1 MAFGKITSFVA
12 GNLDD
17 VFKAIQ
23 KNRRLGAV
31 SETIFKG
38 VSEADDAARLLSGE
52 VKDVLVKVGKKGR
65 TATEVEIKKLYEE
78 AMARLKRIKPR
89 IHQSHNQILRAQK
102 PGKIKINSVPTQQYL
117 DDMLGVATT
126 QKAAEVTKNGYGYVN
141 PKRVADAKYAFTQ
154 GTKVEPVITESVR
167 TKDAIERMYKFELSD
182 ELSRLET
189 LGSDKLPKE
198 ILQRRKDAYI
208 AFTGKSLE
216 PTLLDRI
223 KKALGI

>member
-1 MAFGKITSFVA
+1 MTFGKITSFVA

-17 VFKAIQ
+17 VFKALQ
-23 KNRRLGAV
+23 KNRRLGAISNTMV
-31 SETIFKG
+31 KGASE
-38 VSEADDAARLLSGE
+38 VDDVARLLSGE

-65 TATEVEIKKLYEE
+65 TATEVEITKLYEE

-167 TKDAIERMYKFELSD
+167 TKDAIKRMYNFELSD

-189 LGSDKLPKE
+189 LGSNKVPKA
-198 ILQRRKDAYI
+198 IAQRRADAYA
-208 AFTGKSLE
+208 AFTGQELNPGIWNKIKSL
-216 PTLLDRI
+216 L
-223 KKALGI
+223 A